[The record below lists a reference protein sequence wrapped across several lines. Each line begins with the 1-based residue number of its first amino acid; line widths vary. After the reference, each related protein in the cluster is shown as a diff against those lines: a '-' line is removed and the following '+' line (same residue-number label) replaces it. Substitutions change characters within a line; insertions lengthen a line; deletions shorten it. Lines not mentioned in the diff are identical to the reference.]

1 MYNCAI
7 KPKTMQNDNLQT
19 RIKYQNDASMKCLLP
34 KYTNSSYNSIAR
46 NKQPN
51 KKWTEILNR
60 HISKEDTDGRQ
71 AQEKMLNLANRVM
84 YSEL

>member
-1 MYNCAI
+1 MQLKI
-7 KPKTMQNDNLQT
+7 KE
-19 RIKYQNDASMKCLLP
+19 
-34 KYTNSSYNSIAR
+34 